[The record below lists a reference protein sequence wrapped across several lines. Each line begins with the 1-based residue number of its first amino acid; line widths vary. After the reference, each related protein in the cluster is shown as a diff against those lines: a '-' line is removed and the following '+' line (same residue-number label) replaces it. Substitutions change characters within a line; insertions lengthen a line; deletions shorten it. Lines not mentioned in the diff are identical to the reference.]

1 MMYKNTTGIVS
12 FKIVKEINYIN
23 ENIATEKELDYEHL
37 QNETFNRVHIPDF
50 SFKRK
55 DSSIT
60 YESDYIK
67 GIQICEHNKAKY
79 KDIIFEDIVKKQNDY
94 SFTSYHYTNFI
105 IEEYTNRIYYI
116 DLDDYRMI
124 TLNERIKRFNK
135 FWK

>member
-1 MMYKNTTGIVS
+1 MYKNTTGIVS
-12 FKIVKEINYIN
+12 FKLIKEINYIN
-23 ENIATEKELDYEHL
+23 ENMAIEKELDYEHL

-79 KDIIFEDIVKKQNDY
+79 KDIIFEDIVKKQSDY

>member
-105 IEEYTNRIYYI
+105 IEEYTNRIYYV

>member
-55 DSSIT
+55 NSSIT

>member
-1 MMYKNTTGIVS
+1 MIYKNTTGIVS

>member
-55 DSSIT
+55 NSSII

-67 GIQICEHNKAKY
+67 GTQICEHNKQKY
-79 KDIIFEDIVKKQNDY
+79 KNIIFEDIVKKRSNY
-94 SFTSYHYTNFI
+94 SFTSYHRTNFI
-105 IEEYTNRIYYI
+105 VEEYTNRIYYI

-124 TLNERIKRFNK
+124 TLNERIERFNK
-135 FWK
+135 FW

>member
-1 MMYKNTTGIVS
+1 MYKNTTGIVS

>member
-1 MMYKNTTGIVS
+1 MIYKNTTGIVS
-12 FKIVKEINYIN
+12 FRIIKEIDYLN
-23 ENIATEKELDYEHL
+23 EDIAIEKELDYEHL

>member
-1 MMYKNTTGIVS
+1 MYKNTTGIVS

-55 DSSIT
+55 NSSIT

>member
-94 SFTSYHYTNFI
+94 SFTSYHFHKKVLPSWVPPPKI
-105 IEEYTNRIYYI
+105 IQSP
-116 DLDDYRMI
+116 
-124 TLNERIKRFNK
+124 RFVNTK
-135 FWK
+135 FY